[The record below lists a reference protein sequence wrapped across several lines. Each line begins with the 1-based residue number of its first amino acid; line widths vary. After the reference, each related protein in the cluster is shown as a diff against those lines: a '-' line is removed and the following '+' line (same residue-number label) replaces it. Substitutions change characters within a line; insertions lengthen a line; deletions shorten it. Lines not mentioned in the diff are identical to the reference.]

1 MNRNWPATD
10 PTHRSI
16 TYQERS
22 LLHSP
27 FNSVAKDSIY
37 RWIEHKDLAA
47 HKVSR
52 LWKFKSSEVDAWGR
66 AGGAGN
72 EGPDNRGGEAQG

>member
-1 MNRNWPATD
+1 MYWTLP
-10 PTHRSI
+10 P
-16 TYQERS
+16 S

-27 FNSVAKDSIY
+27 FNSVVKDSIY

-52 LWKFKSSEVDAWGR
+52 LWKFKLSEVDVWVR
-66 AGGAGN
+66 TGGAGS
-72 EGPDNRGGEAQG
+72 EGPDNRGGGAQG